1 VPHVSLKRCASAIG
15 GGAMAMAFVKQHLA
29 GGSRQG
35 DHTMPIATYHPPRA
49 RKVALPAL
57 PKTMRAAAIERF
69 GGPEVLSILS
79 LPVPIPGPGDVL
91 IAIETAGV
99 GGWDAE
105 MRSGSLPS
113 SNAKMPLVLGTDGS
127 GHVAAVGSRVR
138 RFHPG
143 DAVYAYSFDNP
154 KGGFYAEYVAVAA
167 HQVSAVPQGLG
178 LREAGAIPTTG
189 LTALQGIDDA
199 LGVRRGESV
208 LILGASGGVGTLAVQ
223 FAKLR
228 GARLLAIASGKDGVA
243 LAHLLGADT
252 SIDGQREDIRA
263 AAHQFAPEGVDAVLA
278 LTGGKALE
286 QCIDALRHPGRL
298 AYPNGVEPEPT
309 KHRRIRIVPYDA
321 VAGVKEFAHLNRAV
335 MAAQLRVPIAAEYP
349 LEEAAKA
356 HQRLAK
362 GHVLGKIVLR
372 VR

>member
-1 VPHVSLKRCASAIG
+1 
-15 GGAMAMAFVKQHLA
+15 
-29 GGSRQG
+29 
-35 DHTMPIATYHPPRA
+35 MPIATYHPPRV
-49 RKVALPAL
+49 RKVAFPAL

-69 GGPEVLSILS
+69 GGPEVLSMLS
-79 LPVPIPGPGDVL
+79 LPVPSPGPGDVL

-99 GGWDAE
+99 GGWDAD
-105 MRSGSLPS
+105 MRAGGLPS
-113 SNAKMPLVLGTDGS
+113 ANTKFPLVLGTDGS

-167 HQVSAVPQGLG
+167 HQVAAVPQGLG
-178 LREAGAIPTTG
+178 ATESGAIPTTG

-199 LGVRRGESV
+199 LGVQRYESV
-208 LILGASGGVGTLAVQ
+208 VILGASGGVGTLAVQ

-243 LAHLLGADT
+243 LVHLLGADT
-252 SIDGQREDIRA
+252 SIDGRREDIRA
-263 AAHQFAPEGVDAVLA
+263 AAHLFAPGGVDAVLA
-278 LTGGKALE
+278 LTGGQALE
-286 QCIDALRHPGRL
+286 QCMDALRHPGRL
-298 AYPNGVEPEPT
+298 AYPNGVEPEP
-309 KHRRIRIVPYDA
+309 KKRRGIRIVPYDA

-335 MAAQLRVPIAAEYP
+335 TAAQLRVPIAAEYP
-349 LEEAAKA
+349 LEEAARA
-356 HQRLAK
+356 HQRLAQ